1 MSPSLAKSGDDRW
14 RVRLIPHPYRA
25 LLAISTDL
33 DSTTCFQDYIE
44 LLRFFNTT
52 CATSF
57 GRGIGLN
64 LANSIYATAEP
75 RFFSYRSANARERA
89 IVHTLIK
96 TGHIDTLHSF
106 GDLTTTRAEAAEFL
120 HELERHGCRL
130 RVWVDHSVAPT
141 NLGLHLTKGLGDDAT
156 SAAYHADLSLAHG
169 IRYCWRGQITSVI
182 GQDNGRSGFSG
193 LRWQWTLRDHRVV
206 AAKELVK
213 CTLSSLGS
221 SRYSMHAPNRTL
233 RRQRLRDNGSVFE
246 FLRCNPHPR
255 GMPFGDDSSEL
266 HVTLSSEHVDKLM
279 ESNGAM
285 ILYVHLGQR
294 FPASGTQRYVQLR
307 NALEHLERLVST
319 RQLLVL
325 TTASV
330 LDYLAVRDFARVSV
344 RVNREVTEV
353 DISAEPGDHLV
364 SDALERSGAGG
375 ISVAVPAGGSISLQ
389 VAGKEISPMI
399 TEVSSGPGE
408 RIVSVPIRSLDFPAL

>member
-1 MSPSLAKSGDDRW
+1 MSSSLAKSGDDRW

-25 LLAISTDL
+25 LLAFSTDL
-33 DSTTCFQDYIE
+33 DSTTCFQDYLE

-52 CATSF
+52 CVTRF

-64 LANSIYATAEP
+64 LANSIYASAEP
-75 RFFSYRSANARERA
+75 RFFSYWSANARERA
-89 IVHTLIK
+89 IIHTLIK
-96 TGHIDTLHSF
+96 AGHIDTLHSF

-130 RVWVDHSVAPT
+130 HVWVDHSKAPT
-141 NLGLHLTKGLGDDAT
+141 NFGLHQTKGFGDAAT

-169 IRYCWRGQITSVI
+169 IRYCWRGQVTSII
-182 GQDNGRSGFSG
+182 GQDNGLSGFSG
-193 LRWQWTLRDHRVV
+193 LRSQLTLKDHGVV
-206 AAKELVK
+206 RAKELVK
-213 CTLSSLGS
+213 CTLSSLGF

-233 RRQRLRDNGSVFE
+233 RRQLLRDNSSVFE

-255 GMPFGDDSSEL
+255 PSGEDSSEL
-266 HVTLSSEHVDKLM
+266 HVTLSSEHVEKLI
-279 ESNGAM
+279 ESSGAM

-294 FPASGTQRYVQLR
+294 FPAPGSQRYVQFR
-307 NALEHLERLVST
+307 NALEHLEHLVST

-325 TTASV
+325 TTLSA
-330 LDYLAVRDFARVSV
+330 LDYLTVRDFARVSV

-353 DISAEPGDHLV
+353 DVSAEPGDRLV

-375 ISVAVPAGGSISLQ
+375 ITVAVPAGGKISLK

-399 TEVSSGPGE
+399 TELSGGHGE
-408 RIVSVPIRSLDFPAL
+408 RIVSVPRRSLDFPEL